1 MVFSADGSELWMS
14 HGRQGLLSVWRFP
27 DMYLLAVH
35 EVPCCGLVAHPDG
48 RFAALTEDHVIVL
61 EGARIVSRLA
71 RRSRRVRSSGGSMM
85 RANTDTDDLVNE
97 AIGFHER
104 GHLWHVLVSRTD
116 VRALRIEPDTGEIL
130 ADHRVMLADSYHG
143 WGVCMLGTPKLL
155 IVSRNDQP
163 ATVVDIGEG
172 CERTMLDFAAP
183 HFGGRRSWLSA
194 DGAADGMTFVA
205 SDKGSA
211 TRVFH
216 LDALGRVRAV
226 VEVEKR
232 IFPHPTF
239 MKGPSRG
246 AAHAV
251 HPSGGAVC
259 FTDISARFFV
269 CDAHS
274 GAIMA
279 EHALPIS
286 GGYRWETNAPKDA

>member
-35 EVPCCGLVAHPDG
+35 EVPCCGLVADPNG

-71 RRSRRVRSSGGSMM
+71 RRSSRVSSSGGVMM
-85 RANTDTDDLVNE
+85 RANTDTGDLVSE

-130 ADHRVMLADSYHG
+130 ADHRVMLAKSYCG

-155 IVSRNDQP
+155 IVSRDEAP

-183 HFGGRRSWLSA
+183 HFGSRRSWLSA
-194 DGAADGMTFVA
+194 DGAADGLTFVA

-232 IFPHPTF
+232 IFPHPTSR
-239 MKGPSRG
+239 KGPSRG

-286 GGYRWETNAPKDA
+286 GGYRWE